1 MSGEGI
7 EEVTDPSGLFLSSS
21 MIPQIPLRGGHAA

>member
-7 EEVTDPSGLFLSSS
+7 EEVTDPSGLFLSTGNDS
-21 MIPQIPLRGGHAA
+21 AATQVMARA